1 MHSDSPRSI
10 GGTKYVTGQVNYYD
24 RRRGFGFISHS
35 IFDAAE
41 KREDLFVH
49 ATNLSPYYRDGQKYL
64 CQGEYVEFRIEDGK
78 RGPQAVDV
86 TGINGGKLMMDFRRR
101 NEDKNRSRGR
111 RQPPLNGETSQV
123 NDLSVGTE

>member
-24 RRRGFGFISHS
+24 RRRGFGFM
-35 IFDAAE
+35 
-41 KREDLFVH
+41 FVH